1 MFTFK
6 KEMPIVARPEVLVCG
21 AGLAGSGGPG
31 RGQDHGD
38 RPHGIRRRYCGIFFY
53 KLFTLQHENLQVD
66 DYLVEVLQSKAYF
79 IVNCLE
85 KLLCKF

>member
-38 RPHGIRRRYCGIFFY
+38 RPHGIRRRIFLGDHRLGF
-53 KLFTLQHENLQVD
+53 
-66 DYLVEVLQSKAYF
+66 
-79 IVNCLE
+79 
-85 KLLCKF
+85 